1 MRPCRCASPPEYPVW
16 DRSTMNV
23 QTSFRADQAE
33 LLRLAREEAY
43 STPLKDFHPGAPRL
57 FQNAPR
63 GPFFERLRK
72 EEPVHYCPSAPIE
85 PYWSVTK
92 YNDIMHV
99 DTNHGISPSAV
110 WQGGISIR
118 DVPPGYDWPSFIA
131 MDQPLHSAQ
140 RKTVS
145 PMFTPTHLDELAI
158 LIRART
164 AKVLDGLPRNETF
177 NFVDRVSIELTTQML
192 ATLFDFPFEERRK
205 LTRWS
210 DVSTALPKGGV
221 VESAEQRRA
230 EMDECAGYF
239 TKLWNER
246 VNAEP
251 RNDLLSMMAHHDA
264 TRHMDPD
271 NLMGNILLLI
281 VGGNDT
287 TRNTMSGSVLALN
300 EYPEQYRKLRDNPDL
315 IDSMGPE
322 VIGWETPLAHMRRT
336 ALVDT
341 ELNGKK
347 IRKGDRVVMW
357 YVSGNRDEEVIE
369 RPDEFIIDRA
379 RPKIHLSFG
388 FGIHRCV
395 GMRLA
400 ELQLKI
406 VWQEILKRFERI
418 EVVGEPK
425 RVYSS
430 FVRGIEALPV
440 RIPS

>member
-1 MRPCRCASPPEYPVW
+1 
-16 DRSTMNV
+16 MNI
-23 QTSFRADQAE
+23 QTSPGIDKQEMLRA
-33 LLRLAREEAY
+33 AREAAY
-43 STPLKDFHPGAPRL
+43 ATPLEDFHPGAPQL
-57 FQNAPR
+57 FRSDTLWPY
-63 GPFFERLRK
+63 FERLRK
-72 EEPVHYCPSAPIE
+72 EEPVHYCTKSPIE

-99 DTNHGISPSAV
+99 DTNHGIFSSDV
-110 WQGGISIR
+110 SLGGISIR

-131 MDQPLHSAQ
+131 MDQPRHSAQ

-145 PMFTPTHLDELAI
+145 PMFTPKHLDELAI
-158 LIRART
+158 LIRERT
-164 AKVLDGLPRNETF
+164 ARVLDSLPRNETF
-177 NFVDRVSIELTTQML
+177 NFVDLVSIELTTQML

-210 DVSTALPKGGV
+210 DVSTALPKSGI
-221 VESAEQRRA
+221 VESEEQRRA
-230 EMDECAGYF
+230 EMNECAAYF
-239 TKLWNER
+239 TRLWNER
-246 VNAEP
+246 VNTDP
-251 RNDLLSMMAHHDA
+251 RNDLISMMAHNEA
-264 TRHMDPD
+264 TRHMAPD
-271 NLMGNILLLI
+271 NLMGNIVLLI

-300 EYPEQYRKLRDNPDL
+300 ENPDEYRKLRENPAL
-315 IDSMGPE
+315 IDTMVPE
-322 VIGWETPLAHMRRT
+322 VIRWQTPLAHMRRT

-341 ELNGKK
+341 ELGGKK
-347 IRKGDRVVMW
+347 IKKGDRVVMW

-369 RPDEFIIDRA
+369 RPNEFIIDRA
-379 RPKIHLSFG
+379 RPRIHLSFG

-430 FVRGIEALPV
+430 FVRGIESLPV